1 MPKLKELEINYEQI
15 KNLVLQL
22 DFEQKMLLIKEL
34 SKEMSYRKNFYRY
47 SEELAKKSGIKKMS
61 EEELD
66 TFLHID
72 N

>member
-15 KNLVLQL
+15 RNLVLQL
-22 DFEQKMLLIKEL
+22 GSKQKMLLVKEL
-34 SKEMSYRKNFYRY
+34 SKDMSYRKNFYKY
-47 SEELAKKSGIKKMS
+47 TGELAKKSGIKKMS

>member
-34 SKEMSYRKNFYRY
+34 SKDMSYRDNFYRY
-47 SEELAKKSGIKKMS
+47 TEELAKKSGIKKMS

>member
-15 KNLVLQL
+15 RNLVLQL
-22 DFEQKMLLIKEL
+22 DSKQKMLLVKEL
-34 SKEMSYRKNFYRY
+34 SKDMLYRKNFYKY
-47 SEELAKKSGIKKMS
+47 TGELAKKSGIKKMS

>member
-1 MPKLKELEINYEQI
+1 MKQGMK
-15 KNLVLQL
+15 L

-47 SEELAKKSGIKKMS
+47 TEELAKKSGIKKMS

>member
-1 MPKLKELEINYEQI
+1 VPKLKELEINYEQI

-47 SEELAKKSGIKKMS
+47 TEELAKKSGIKKMS

>member
-34 SKEMSYRKNFYRY
+34 SKDMSYRENFYRY
-47 SEELAKKSGIKKMS
+47 TEELAKKSGIKKMS